1 MTVFK
6 EEPDMSDDT
15 KKDSEKKA
23 DDKEKKDAKN
33 GDQQKQGSDGAA
45 RPADDDIII
54 K

>member
-1 MTVFK
+1 
-6 EEPDMSDDT
+6 MSDDT

-33 GDQQKQGSDGAA
+33 GDQQKQGSDGVA
-45 RPADDDIII
+45 RSADDDIII